1 MSTTPLSTT
10 IQIRGAR
17 TDDAR
22 TILRLAA
29 LDSTRPF
36 DGAALIAEIDGRPQ
50 AAMSLATGKV
60 VADPFAR
67 TAELV
72 DMLEVHRR
80 AIAAREARAARAA
93 AATPALGQSAALAA

>member
-1 MSTTPLSTT
+1 MTTPLST
-10 IQIRGAR
+10 IQIRGAGA
-17 TDDAR
+17 TDDR
-22 TILRLAA
+22 TITRLAA

-36 DGAALIAEIDGRPQ
+36 TGDALIAEIDGEPR
-50 AAMSLATGKV
+50 AAMSMLTGKV

-80 AIAAREARAARAA
+80 ALAAREARAQHAH
-93 AATPALGQSAALAA
+93 ATPAFAGRASLAA

>member
-1 MSTTPLSTT
+1 MTTPLSTT
-10 IQIRGAR
+10 IQIRSASAA
-17 TDDAR
+17 DAR
-22 TILRLAA
+22 TIARLAA

-36 DGAALIAEIDGRPQ
+36 SGAALIAEIDGEPQ
-50 AAMSLATGKV
+50 AAMSLDTGKV

-80 AIAAREARAARAA
+80 AIAAREARAARTAA
-93 AATPALGQSAALAA
+93 AAPFADGAAVAA

>member
-1 MSTTPLSTT
+1 MTTPLST
-10 IQIRGAR
+10 IQIRGAAP
-17 TDDAR
+17 TDAR
-22 TILRLAA
+22 TIVRLAA

-36 DGAALIAEIDGRPQ
+36 DGDALIAEIDGQ
-50 AAMSLATGKV
+50 AAAAMSLDTGKV

-80 AIAAREARAARAA
+80 ALAAREARTLRAA
-93 AATPALGQSAALAA
+93 TTPAFGHGAPLAA

>member
-1 MSTTPLSTT
+1 MTTPLST
-10 IQIRGAR
+10 IQIRGAAP
-17 TDDAR
+17 TDAR

-36 DGAALIAEIDGRPQ
+36 DGDALIAEIDGRPA
-50 AAMSLATGKV
+50 AAMSLVSGKV

-80 AIAAREARAARAA
+80 ALAEREARAERA
-93 AATPALGQSAALAA
+93 AATPAFGQRAALAA